1 MSIIFSIWVNNVFSL
16 YQKIEVKAS
25 DHRLHVN
32 QFLITFLL
40 NCEAATKIGAE
51 CCLLLRQTKLNLVY
65 SSESPLFSLAWLI
78 SHSIEV
84 GGVGWRRKKKLCVGG
99 CYLFLVQWWIVFEYW
114 IGKWVTFISQ
124 PICSICHTLS
134 KIFTLLVCVSWEI

>member
-1 MSIIFSIWVNNVFSL
+1 MFFSL

-99 CYLFLVQWWIVFEYW
+99 WLLFISGTVMNSFWILDS
-114 IGKWVTFISQ
+114 IPKWVTFISQ
-124 PICSICHTLS
+124 PICSICHTLKA
-134 KIFTLLVCVSWEI
+134 KIFTLLVCLAQKYKILILA